1 MTTILSILD
10 FFNYIEELLVSTY
23 ELACDYPDY
32 FLFTVFVIVVG
43 TIFTIS
49 SLKEPAPTGGIE
61 NFL

>member
-1 MTTILSILD
+1 MFNILIS
-10 FFNYIEELLVSTY
+10 ELEALKGLALKIY
-23 ELACDYPDY
+23 ELACDYPGY

-49 SLKEPAPTGGIE
+49 SLKEPAPKGGIE

>member
-23 ELACDYPDY
+23 ELVCDYPGY

-49 SLKEPAPTGGIE
+49 SLKEPAPKGGIE

>member
-23 ELACDYPDY
+23 ELACDYPGY

-49 SLKEPAPTGGIE
+49 SLKEPAPKGGIE